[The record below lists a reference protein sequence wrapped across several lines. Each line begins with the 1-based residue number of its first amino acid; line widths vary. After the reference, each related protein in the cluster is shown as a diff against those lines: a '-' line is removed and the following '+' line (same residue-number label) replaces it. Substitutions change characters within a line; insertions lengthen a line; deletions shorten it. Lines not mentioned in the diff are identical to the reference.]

1 MRIVFLGP
9 PGAGKGTQAVE
20 IVEKLGIPHV
30 ATGDML
36 RASIKQETPLG
47 LEAKKYMDQGLL
59 VPDEVTI
66 RITGERISQPD
77 CANGFLL
84 DGFPRTLAQA
94 EALDKLLSDL
104 GIKLDAVINLQVPE
118 AVLIPRLTGRRVCRN
133 CGASFHMVFNP
144 PTAEGVC
151 DRCEGEL
158 YQRSDDNE
166 ETAVNRLSVYNTQT
180 APLIAYYQEQ
190 GVLKNI
196 DGEQEIYQV
205 LVSIGKALGK
215 NWA

>member
-20 IVEKLGIPHV
+20 IVEKLGVPHV

-47 LEAKKYMDQGLL
+47 MEAKKYMDQGLL

-94 EALDKLLSDL
+94 EALDKLLADL
-104 GIKLDAVINLQVPE
+104 GIKLDAVINLQVPQE
-118 AVLIPRLTGRRVCRN
+118 VLIPRLTGRRVCRN

-144 PTAEGVC
+144 PKAENVC

-180 APLIAYYQEQ
+180 APLIAYYEEQ

-196 DGEQEIYQV
+196 DGEQDIHQV

>member
-36 RASIKQETPLG
+36 RASIKNETPLG
-47 LEAKKYMDQGLL
+47 MEAKKYMDQGLL

-94 EALDKLLSDL
+94 EALDKLLADM
-104 GIKLDAVINLQVPE
+104 GIQLDAVINLQVPE

-144 PTAEGVC
+144 PASDGVC

-196 DGEQEIYQV
+196 DGEQEIHQV

>member
-20 IVEKLGIPHV
+20 IVEKLGVPHV

-36 RASIKQETPLG
+36 RASIKNETPLG
-47 LEAKKYMDQGLL
+47 MEAKKYMDQGLL

-66 RITGERISQPD
+66 RITGERISEPD
-77 CANGFLL
+77 CKNGFLL

-94 EALDKLLSDL
+94 EALDKLLSGLDL
-104 GIKLDAVINLQVPE
+104 KLDAVINLQVPQDK
-118 AVLIPRLTGRRVCRN
+118 LIARLTGRRVCRN

-144 PTAEGVC
+144 PKDESVC

-190 GVLKNI
+190 GILKNI
-196 DGEQEIYQV
+196 DGEQDIHQV

>member
-20 IVEKLGIPHV
+20 IVEKLGVPHV

-36 RASIKQETPLG
+36 RASIKNETPLG
-47 LEAKKYMDQGLL
+47 MEAKKYMDQGLL

-66 RITGERISQPD
+66 HITGERISQPD

-94 EALDKLLSDL
+94 EALDKLLADM
-104 GIKLDAVINLQVPE
+104 GIKLDAVINLQVPQD
-118 AVLIPRLTGRRVCRN
+118 VLIPRLTGRRVCRS

-144 PTAEGVC
+144 PTTDGVC

-166 ETAVNRLSVYNTQT
+166 DTAVNRLSVYNTQT
-180 APLIAYYQEQ
+180 APLIAYYEEQ

-196 DGEQEIYQV
+196 DGEQEIHQV

>member
-1 MRIVFLGP
+1 MRSVFLGP

-20 IVEKLGIPHV
+20 IIERLGVPHI

-36 RASIKQETPLG
+36 RASIKNETPLG
-47 LEAKKYMDQGLL
+47 MEAKKYMDQGLL

-66 RITGERISQPD
+66 RITGERLSQPD
-77 CANGFLL
+77 CKNGFLL

-94 EALDKLLSDL
+94 EALDQLLADL
-104 GIKLDAVINLQVPE
+104 GIQLDAVINIQVPQE
-118 AVLIPRLTGRRVCRN
+118 KLIERLTGRRVCRD

-144 PTAEGVC
+144 PSEEGVC
-151 DRCEGEL
+151 DRWQGTL

-190 GVLKNI
+190 GILKNI
-196 DGEQEIYQV
+196 DGQQDIHQV

>member
-20 IVEKLGIPHV
+20 IIEKLGVPHV

-36 RASIKQETPLG
+36 RASIKNGTPLG
-47 LEAKKYMDQGLL
+47 MEAKKYMDQGLL

-94 EALDKLLSDL
+94 EALDQLLADL
-104 GIKLDAVINLQVPE
+104 GIGLDAVINIQVPQE
-118 AVLIPRLTGRRVCRN
+118 KLIERLTGRRVCRS

-144 PTAEGVC
+144 PAEEGVC
-151 DRCEGEL
+151 DRCQGEL

-166 ETAVNRLSVYNTQT
+166 ETAVNRLTVYNTQT

-190 GVLKNI
+190 GILKNI
-196 DGEQEIYQV
+196 DGAQDIHQV
-205 LVSIGKALGK
+205 LVSIGNALGK

>member
-20 IVEKLGIPHV
+20 IIEKLGIPHV

-36 RASIKQETPLG
+36 RAAIKNETPLG
-47 LEAKKYMDQGLL
+47 MEAKKYMDQGLL

-77 CANGFLL
+77 CKNGFLL

-94 EALDKLLSDL
+94 EALDQLLAGFDL
-104 GIKLDAVINLQVPE
+104 KLDAVINIQVPE
-118 AVLIPRLTGRRVCRN
+118 EKLIARLTGRRVCRN

-144 PTAEGVC
+144 PKDETVC
-151 DRCEGEL
+151 DRCQGEL

-166 ETAVNRLSVYNTQT
+166 ETAVNRLTVYNTQT

-190 GVLKNI
+190 GILKNI
-196 DGEQEIYQV
+196 DGAQEIHQV
-205 LVSIGKALGK
+205 LVSIGNALGK

>member
-1 MRIVFLGP
+1 M
-9 PGAGKGTQAVE
+9 
-20 IVEKLGIPHV
+20 
-30 ATGDML
+30 
-36 RASIKQETPLG
+36 
-47 LEAKKYMDQGLL
+47 EAKKYKDQGLL

-66 RITGERISQPD
+66 RITGELLSQPD
-77 CANGFLL
+77 CENGFLL

-94 EALDKLLSDL
+94 EALDQLLSDL
-104 GIKLDAVINLQVPE
+104 GIHLDAVINIQVPQE
-118 AVLIPRLTGRRVCRN
+118 KLIERLTGRRVCKS

-144 PTAEGVC
+144 PTEEGVC
-151 DRCEGEL
+151 DRCQGAL

-190 GVLKNI
+190 GILKNI
-196 DGEQEIYQV
+196 DGEQDIHQV

>member
-118 AVLIPRLTGRRVCRN
+118 GVLIPRLTGRRVCRN

-144 PTAEGVC
+144 PTTDGVC

-196 DGEQEIYQV
+196 DGEQEIHQV

>member
-190 GVLKNI
+190 GVLKTI

>member
-47 LEAKKYMDQGLL
+47 MEAKKYMDQGLL

-94 EALDKLLSDL
+94 EALDKLLADM

-144 PTAEGVC
+144 PKAENVC

-180 APLIAYYQEQ
+180 APLIAYYEEQ

-196 DGEQEIYQV
+196 DGEQDIHQV

>member
-118 AVLIPRLTGRRVCRN
+118 GVLIPRLTGRRVCRN

-196 DGEQEIYQV
+196 DGEQEIHQV